1 MAGRAVAAAGA
12 PTPPHCSRL
21 QMCGRSPRAPCLFG
35 SSFFLFVSVRSSSNG
50 VRIFLVA
57 VCGSGGESSCYSYS
71 ESSNTGSELGL
82 DHVFEMQQLI
92 RTKATSST
100 DGYSTSDTV
109 QVCTTLRSHSDSCAS
124 SGARAGDLRAVA
136 VGREN
141 RCTSVSR
148 IFALFCCRETWPP
161 RPRAPTSHTFTGRY
175 LFSPCLSVGCLILE
189 AAARFL
195 LTLASAGF
203 AKKKP
208 WPLPL
213 ALRSS
218 GSVQCAKTAAPTV
231 QGKRKHSGLGLC
243 TRWMQSPGSF
253 SWQRTVYP
261 FHGGD
266 SPPSRRCLNHSVAYR
281 LPIRFV
287 RRSDA

>member
-1 MAGRAVAAAGA
+1 MDGRAVAAAGA

-161 RPRAPTSHTFTGRY
+161 RPRAPTSHTSTGRY

-203 AKKKP
+203 AKKKKTLASASRTAKQRLGAVRENSGANGAREAETQRP
-208 WPLPL
+208 RLVHPLDAVARFFFVATYCISFP
-213 ALRSS
+213 
-218 GSVQCAKTAAPTV
+218 
-231 QGKRKHSGLGLC
+231 
-243 TRWMQSPGSF
+243 RW
-253 SWQRTVYP
+253 
-261 FHGGD
+261 
-266 SPPSRRCLNHSVAYR
+266 
-281 LPIRFV
+281 
-287 RRSDA
+287 

>member
-141 RCTSVSR
+141 RCTSVS
-148 IFALFCCRETWPP
+148 P
-161 RPRAPTSHTFTGRY
+161 G
-175 LFSPCLSVGCLILE
+175 FSPCFVAERRGLPVPVRLLPTLLQGVTYFHL
-189 AAARFL
+189 AFL
-195 LTLASAGF
+195 LG
-203 AKKKP
+203 
-208 WPLPL
+208 
-213 ALRSS
+213 
-218 GSVQCAKTAAPTV
+218 V
-231 QGKRKHSGLGLC
+231 
-243 TRWMQSPGSF
+243 
-253 SWQRTVYP
+253 
-261 FHGGD
+261 
-266 SPPSRRCLNHSVAYR
+266 
-281 LPIRFV
+281 
-287 RRSDA
+287 